1 MTRPSISVVFPVY
14 NEVEILEEGLRRLV
28 QFLER
33 RDLAAFEVLIVE
45 SGSTDG
51 TSALADRMA
60 GALPNVRVIHE
71 ERRNGFGAAIRLG
84 YRNARMEWVWL
95 MTPDLPFP
103 LESLEHALS
112 FNLDEYDAVLSYRI
126 NRWQSPRRRLQS
138 WVFNSI
144 ARLLFGLR
152 VRCVNSAFKLIR
164 TSMVRDMEFR
174 SRGWTFETELVWN
187 LERRRA
193 RLAEIPIKLIE
204 REGGVSKVGPG
215 EPFRVVADLLR
226 LRFGGK

>member
-14 NEVEILEEGLRRLV
+14 NEAEILEEGLRRLV

-51 TSALADRMA
+51 TAALADQMA
-60 GALPNVRVIHE
+60 GTLPNVRVIHE
-71 ERRNGFGAAIRLG
+71 ERRNGFGAAIQLG
-84 YRNARMEWVWL
+84 YRNARMDWVWL

-112 FNLDEYDAVLSYRI
+112 LNLDQYDAVLSYRT
-126 NRWQSPRRRLQS
+126 NRWQSRMRRLQS
-138 WVFNSI
+138 SVFNAI

-164 TSMVRDMEFR
+164 TSMVRDLDFR

-187 LERRRA
+187 LEKRGA
-193 RLAEIPIKLIE
+193 QLAEIPIKLIE
-204 REGGVSKVGPG
+204 REGGVSKIGPG
-215 EPFRVVADLLR
+215 EPFRVVADMLR